1 MYVINCCLFITSDYQ
16 IATVKG
22 LGDIIVGCVCSMAM
36 LSAKTMVPAPSMTSG
51 VFSL

>member
-1 MYVINCCLFITSDYQ
+1 MLKIAAFITSDYQ